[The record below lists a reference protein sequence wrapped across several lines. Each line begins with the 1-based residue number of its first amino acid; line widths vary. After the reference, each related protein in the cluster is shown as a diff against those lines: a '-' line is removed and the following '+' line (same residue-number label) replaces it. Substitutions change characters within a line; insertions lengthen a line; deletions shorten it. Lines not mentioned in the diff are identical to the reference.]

1 MSSPVIINDHAY
13 IHLRN
18 RRFACFDLK
27 TGQEK
32 WRSKTYGKY
41 ASLVAAGDKI
51 LALDQKGELL
61 MIKADPEKF
70 ELIDRRTVAN
80 DSWAHLAVTD
90 SEVVVRDL
98 KKVTLFRW
106 TK

>member
-1 MSSPVIINDHAY
+1 M
-13 IHLRN
+13 
-18 RRFACFDLK
+18 K

-90 SEVVVRDL
+90 NEVVVRDL
-98 KKVTLFRW
+98 KKVTLFR
-106 TK
+106 